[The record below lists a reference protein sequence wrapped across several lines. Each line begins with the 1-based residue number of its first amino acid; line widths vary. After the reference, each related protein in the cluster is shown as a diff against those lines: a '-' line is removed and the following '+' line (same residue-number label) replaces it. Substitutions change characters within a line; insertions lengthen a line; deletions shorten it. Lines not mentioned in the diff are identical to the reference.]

1 MFSLFN
7 ASCGEVQPYP
17 LRKKTAMVF
26 NSAKERWCTRFYFTE
41 EESLQGAKI
50 IDAAVYFSSSKSFK
64 STRN

>member
-26 NSAKERWCTRFYFTE
+26 NSIQPRKDGAPGFI
-41 EESLQGAKI
+41 LQK
-50 IDAAVYFSSSKSFK
+50 KSHCK
-64 STRN
+64 VLK